1 MAVTP
6 VNNLNKQVASKTITK
21 SIQKN
26 DEPEKLVS
34 CNVAEKLED
43 LTAPLKRKRGRPKT
57 KGLKNENKS
66 PIVSN
71 VINEDLLLVKEKSV
85 TNVSNIA
92 DKSSAECNIL
102 NNLKPEKLNPLKIVK
117 RGRGRPK
124 KIISNVVETD
134 QIGSTKSTPKKR
146 GRKKPINIIESTK
159 ELTRPILENNVISD
173 VSSNLKMINVDVDAD
188 SNCLNREKINSINT
202 VVQNLMSG
210 SYLKCVT
217 LERYD
222 DNFVLTQTNN
232 IEKVNITKSLNDI
245 EPDLLH
251 ELNDVNW
258 NVPIRKRSKSSDKS
272 LKMKSR
278 RNSLSDD
285 FVFNNFNEL
294 ETKNEMKL
302 SKMWKSLSYLE
313 GGPNIQMER
322 YQYNELSKKFR
333 LELKR
338 SRSFPNC
345 MLLDTVI
352 WRFLVYQQTYD
363 SDDQQIYD
371 SDDCTSEMSDEE
383 INLTHELSKN
393 SCHQY
398 RSKSLPPFCKE
409 YTYKNEKNNGFSK
422 SQDDLNMCYDDYSLI
437 TSTKT
442 FSDIS
447 NLENIAENN
456 SEECKS
462 KIRRSK
468 RLNTKIKNSDILEE
482 KYLLESDKDKFNYL
496 LHAEQIR
503 QENERQLS
511 EARKNDPELEEKLK
525 KLNFILITNNMY
537 RPHR

>member
-6 VNNLNKQVASKTITK
+6 VNNLNTQVASKTITK
-21 SIQKN
+21 SIQEN
-26 DEPEKLVS
+26 DEPEKLAS
-34 CNVAEKLED
+34 CNVVAEKLED
-43 LTAPLKRKRGRPKT
+43 STTPLKRKRGRPKT

-71 VINEDLLLVKEKSV
+71 VINEDLLLAKEKSV

-92 DKSSAECNIL
+92 DKSSTECNVL
-102 NNLKPEKLNPLKIVK
+102 NDLKPEELNPLKIMK

-124 KIISNVVETD
+124 KMSNEVETD
-134 QIGSTKSTPKKR
+134 QIELTKPIPKKQ
-146 GRKKPINIIESTK
+146 GRKKRINIIESTK
-159 ELTRPILENNVISD
+159 KSIRPTLENNVNSD
-173 VSSNLKMINVDVDAD
+173 VSSNSQLININVDAD
-188 SNCLNREKINSINT
+188 SNHLNNENINAINT
-202 VVQNLMSG
+202 VVQNLISN
-210 SYLKCVT
+210 SYLKCIT

-222 DNFVLTQTNN
+222 DNILLTQTNN
-232 IEKVNITKSLNDI
+232 IEKKNITKSLNNI
-245 EPDLLH
+245 EPDLLL

-272 LKMKSR
+272 LKVRSR
-278 RNSLSDD
+278 RNSLSGD
-285 FVFNNFNEL
+285 FVFNTFNEL
-294 ETKNEMKL
+294 ETKNEIKL

-313 GGPNIQMER
+313 GGPNIQIER

-371 SDDCTSEMSDEE
+371 SDECTSEMSDEE
-383 INLTHELSKN
+383 INLTYECSEN
-393 SCHQY
+393 SCRQY
-398 RSKSLPPFCKE
+398 RSKSVPPFCKQ
-409 YTYKNEKNNGFSK
+409 YTYKIEKNNGFSK
-422 SQDDLNMCYDDYSLI
+422 SQDDLNMCYDDYSSI
-437 TSTKT
+437 TSIKT

-447 NLENIAENN
+447 NLENTAENN
-456 SEECKS
+456 SEECKN

-468 RLNTKIKNSDILEE
+468 RLNTKIKNTDILEE
-482 KYLLESDKDKFNYL
+482 KYLLESDKDTFNYL
-496 LHAEQIR
+496 LYAEQIR

-525 KLNFILITNNMY
+525 KLNFMLITNNMF